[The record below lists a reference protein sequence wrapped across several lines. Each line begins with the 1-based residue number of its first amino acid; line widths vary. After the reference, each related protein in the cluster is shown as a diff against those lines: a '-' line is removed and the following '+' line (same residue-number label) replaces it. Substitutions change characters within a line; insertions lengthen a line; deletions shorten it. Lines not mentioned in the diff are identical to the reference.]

1 MVYSCPPYL
10 TASRVDLGHE
20 GARGVDH
27 PQAAPVGLPPHLR
40 RDAVGAEDHQMP
52 VRHLVQL
59 LDEDGALAAKLL
71 NDEGVVDNFMAN
83 VHRAAEAPQR
93 KLDNV
98 YRPHDAG
105 AEPSG

>member
-1 MVYSCPPYL
+1 
-10 TASRVDLGHE
+10 
-20 GARGVDH
+20 
-27 PQAAPVGLPPHLR
+27 
-40 RDAVGAEDHQMP
+40 MP

-59 LDEDGALAAKLL
+59 LDEDGALAAQLL

-93 KLDNV
+93 KLDDV

-105 AEPSG
+105 AETSG